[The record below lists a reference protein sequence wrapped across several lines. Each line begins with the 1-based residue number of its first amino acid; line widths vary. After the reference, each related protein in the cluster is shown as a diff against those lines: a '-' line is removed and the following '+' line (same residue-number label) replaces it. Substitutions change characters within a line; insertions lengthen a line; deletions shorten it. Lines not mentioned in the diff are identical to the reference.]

1 MNEELL
7 EKTLLYIEERFKNDY
22 SGHDYY
28 HSIGVYKSPI
38 SICKEENA
46 DLEIIQLASLLNST
60 I

>member
-28 HSIGVYKSPI
+28 HSIGVYKSLYI
-38 SICKEENA
+38 FARKKMRI
-46 DLEIIQLASLLNST
+46 
-60 I
+60 